1 MPHGFFPSDI
11 MMYPRSALVPTVFV
25 EILYLYGFADAIRE
39 TFVMVAANLI
49 PGWISFKGCD
59 TNNDGLVGTA
69 FSPGSRQPFR
79 ISGYSQLDNF
89 LIGFLK
95 RCVFTFLGA
104 RQWVK

>member
-1 MPHGFFPSDI
+1 MPHGFFPCDV
-11 MMYPRSALVPTVFV
+11 MMYPRSALAPAVFV
-25 EILYLYGFADAIRE
+25 EILYLYGFADAIHE
-39 TFVMVAANLI
+39 IFVMVAANLI